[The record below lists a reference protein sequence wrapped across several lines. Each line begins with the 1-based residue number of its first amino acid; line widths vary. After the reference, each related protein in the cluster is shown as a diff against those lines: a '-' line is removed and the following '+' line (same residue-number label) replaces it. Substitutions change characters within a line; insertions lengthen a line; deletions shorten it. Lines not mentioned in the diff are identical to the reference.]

1 MKKRPNNI
9 LRINSMILVAAEAE
23 AGAEAGAE
31 AAGLGAAEVGKSS
44 II

>member
-23 AGAEAGAE
+23 AGAEA
-31 AAGLGAAEVGKSS
+31 AGLGAAEVGKSS